1 MQIAPTGFPGRPRT
15 YRDFG
20 RNRPSLGSILGFIPT
35 KLTRQIVGPQ
45 DHSSFTVNISFQL
58 ATSLERRQLRKPF
71 CASPALARFHTAW
84 TQGERN
90 ATAAKHSLSQPHYS
104 RNRVAALE
112 EAINARFNG
121 QLLAGRSKRSILE
134 PPLTNRL
141 DSTFLPE
148 REVPQPS
155 RLRAHR
161 AGRAR
166 C

>member
-84 TQGERN
+84 TQRR
-90 ATAAKHSLSQPHYS
+90 HY
-104 RNRVAALE
+104 AYP
-112 EAINARFNG
+112 G
-121 QLLAGRSKRSILE
+121 GRSPWYDDLSVSFSASIRLDIVVRIDPARRPTAPRGPSRRSI
-134 PPLTNRL
+134 R
-141 DSTFLPE
+141 
-148 REVPQPS
+148 
-155 RLRAHR
+155 RAET
-161 AGRAR
+161 GG
-166 C
+166 